1 MPPRGV
7 GIHTRLSTRG
17 TTGADVDTT
26 DDRLMNPR
34 TVFTDDNAVSP
45 VIGVV
50 LMVAITVT
58 LVGLIGPVVLDVSSE
73 MSSSPPR
80 ASFEFTYTSTPAV
93 TITHVGGDAI
103 EGQYLDVTGL
113 NASVDLSGQTYR
125 VGDEVVTTADLDTDV
140 RRVRVVWTNPSGGSS
155 NVIGS
160 SIIPTR

>member
-1 MPPRGV
+1 VAYASTLGHRHAASAGV
-7 GIHTRLSTRG
+7 D
-17 TTGADVDTT
+17 AT

-34 TVFTDDNAVSP
+34 TVLTDDDAVSP

-93 TITHVGGDAI
+93 TITHVGGAALD
-103 EGQYLDVTGL
+103 GQYLDVTGL
-113 NASVDLSGQTYR
+113 NTSVDLSGQTYR
-125 VGDEVVTTADLDTDV
+125 VGDTLLDGEEVDTDV
-140 RRVRVVWTNPSGGSS
+140 RRVRVVWVNPSGGSS

-160 SIIPTR
+160 SIVPTL

>member
-1 MPPRGV
+1 VAYASTLGHRHAASAGV
-7 GIHTRLSTRG
+7 D
-17 TTGADVDTT
+17 AT

-34 TVFTDDNAVSP
+34 TVLTDDDAVSP

-93 TITHVGGDAI
+93 TITHVGGAALD
-103 EGQYLDVTGL
+103 GQYLDVTGL
-113 NASVDLSGQTYR
+113 DNTSVDLSGQTYR
-125 VGDEVVTTADLDTDV
+125 VGDTLLPSREVAANAS
-140 RRVRVVWTNPSGGSS
+140 RVRVVWVNPSGGSS

-160 SIIPTR
+160 SIVPRQ